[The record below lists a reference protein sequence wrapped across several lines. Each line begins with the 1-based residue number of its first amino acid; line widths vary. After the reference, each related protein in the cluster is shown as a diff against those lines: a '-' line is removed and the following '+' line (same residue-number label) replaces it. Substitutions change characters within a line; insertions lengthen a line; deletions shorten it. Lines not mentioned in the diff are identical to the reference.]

1 MADPNLLLTRAKSAM
16 LARDYQLAAKYYKT
30 LISENP
36 DNVDYKIQLGNLY
49 VKAGDDDQAFD
60 VFQVILK
67 SNPENLTVLMALAGI
82 NRRKERFDESVA
94 VLEQALLISN
104 NSPEDLATI
113 NYNLGFTYR
122 QMGNNDDALRCFEN
136 VIAEN
141 PKDVLSYNHL
151 GAIHALQGDQQKAI
165 EAYQRGLQFD
175 PNHPILHFNI
185 ARSYAEIGDTK
196 KALSHYESALRAKPG
211 WLDAIEEYANLL
223 LKDNKVKEAED
234 TVQKALKLNPDDVKM
249 HTSMGNVYNRKS
261 IFDNAE
267 IEFKKALS
275 GNDEYKPA
283 LTGLAHSL
291 EKQGKH
297 AEAAETIKK
306 VSRLNPDD
314 VAIIKQS
321 AHVLLS
327 ANFLSAAYEKISRLW
342 EINPNDPQT
351 ISLLA
356 QYYIGKGD
364 EGKVEN
370 CFDKIQR
377 VAPDYKDI
385 YRDWG
390 TRYIQKGDT
399 QKAEQ
404 YLKTAIQ
411 QNPKDAE
418 SMMYLGEIYESTKRP
433 EDALAMYKKASRA
446 DIFNEFSK
454 KEAEKLEENGI
465 NTGIAAGINDINAGF
480 VAGESDLNPLNPFAD
495 ENNPASFIVK
505 KAENPSL
512 VDDNKLPDLLNDTS
526 NPLNDDFAQFE
537 NKTVGE
543 IEMASDND
551 LLEKNPDENL
561 LDDDFGKDFGNADS
575 ESSNSESADSKSAD
589 SESADSE
596 NSASKDENLLDEN
609 PAADT
614 DEKSEENEDG
624 KNQKTVDEDFD
635 FEQFGMEKLKD
646 ENSEEISVASIDD
659 LMQEEEVSK
668 GDNPADIEELVDD
681 GAPLDEEDEP
691 EIEFIP
697 DGSDFLE
704 NTDEKAEEISEPENR
719 DTRETREKPAKNLQ
733 EDDSDSQLDD
743 EDEETDAP
751 EMLDYSNW
759 KPDSEDKNS
768 EKSEKSP
775 SELSDEIDSLKD
787 QIKSASEMAEA
798 AKDSAEK
805 LLSSF
810 QDEIPFDDNLPEKE
824 LADDFYVEPENSEEA
839 DDSEDEPEILDELDE
854 NLEENPAENDENLGD
869 LPSESDVNPDFL
881 PEEDSVSEKE
891 EFEAAEKP
899 ADELTPEELMMKRA
913 IDMLPDIV
921 RGLEDRAM
929 FFRFKNYLEMFKSLR
944 KMLEYLPDT
953 KREEFLSSENRILL
967 DYIISKLAGRPGL
980 FATVQGLFSSGIIHE
995 NPALKGSDN
1004 NGVELAKEV
1013 FANLR
1018 RLSDCL
1024 DDETLRIALNSKND
1038 ELLRKL

>member
-433 EDALAMYKKASRA
+433 EDALAMYKKASHA

-454 KEAEKLEENGI
+454 KEASKLEENGI
-465 NTGIAAGINDINAGF
+465 SAGINI
-480 VAGESDLNPLNPFAD
+480 NPFAN

-543 IEMASDND
+543 IEMASDSD

-561 LDDDFGKDFGNADS
+561 LDDDFDKNFENG
-575 ESSNSESADSKSAD
+575 NSESAD

-596 NSASKDENLLDEN
+596 NSDSENDNLLDEN
-609 PAADT
+609 PAEDA

-624 KNQKTVDEDFD
+624 KNQKNVDEDFD

-668 GDNPADIEELVDD
+668 GDKPADIEELVDD

-697 DGSDFLE
+697 DGSDFME
-704 NTDEKAEEISEPENR
+704 TADDNSEEISEPKN
-719 DTRETREKPAKNLQ
+719 REKPVENPQK
-733 EDDSDSQLDD
+733 DDSDSSIDD

-759 KPDSEDKNS
+759 KPDSDEKKPEKN
-768 EKSEKSP
+768 EKSP

-787 QIKSASEMAEA
+787 QIESASEMAEA

-810 QDEIPFDDNLPEKE
+810 QDEIPFEDNLPEEE
-824 LADDFYVEPENSEEA
+824 LADDFYVEPENSGPAEPAE
-839 DDSEDEPEILDELDE
+839 DSEDEPEILDELDE
-854 NLEENPAENDENLGD
+854 NLDDENHEE
-869 LPSESDVNPDFL
+869 LPSEPDVNPDFL

-953 KREEFLSSENRILL
+953 KREEFLSSENRVLL

-980 FATVQGLFSSGIIHE
+980 YATVQGLFNSGIIHE

-1004 NGVELAKEV
+1004 NGVELTKEV

-1024 DDETLRIALNSKND
+1024 DDETLRIALNSKSD

>member
-165 EAYQRGLQFD
+165 EAYKRGLQFD

-342 EINPNDPQT
+342 EINSNDPQT

-433 EDALAMYKKASRA
+433 EDALAMYKKASHA

-454 KEAEKLEENGI
+454 KEAAKLEENGI
-465 NTGIAAGINDINAGF
+465 AAGINA
-480 VAGESDLNPLNPFAD
+480 NPFAN

-543 IEMASDND
+543 IEMASDSD

-561 LDDDFGKDFGNADS
+561 LDDDFDKNFENG
-575 ESSNSESADSKSAD
+575 NSESAD

-596 NSASKDENLLDEN
+596 NSDSESDNLLDEN
-609 PAADT
+609 PAADS
-614 DEKSEENEDG
+614 DEKSEKNEDG

-668 GDNPADIEELVDD
+668 GDKPADIEELVDD

-697 DGSDFLE
+697 DGSDFME
-704 NTDEKAEEISEPENR
+704 TADDNSEEISEPEK
-719 DTRETREKPAKNLQ
+719 RESREKPAENPQK
-733 EDDSDSQLDD
+733 DDSLIDD

-759 KPDSEDKNS
+759 KPDSD
-768 EKSEKSP
+768 EKKTEKTEKSP

-810 QDEIPFDDNLPEKE
+810 QDEIPFEDNLPEEE
-824 LADDFYVEPENSEEA
+824 LADDFYVEPENSEPA

-995 NPALKGSDN
+995 NPALKGSGN
-1004 NGVELAKEV
+1004 NGVELTKEV

>member
-49 VKAGDDDQAFD
+49 VKAGDDDHAFD

-267 IEFKKALS
+267 IEFKKALN

-433 EDALAMYKKASRA
+433 EDALSMYKKASHA

-454 KEAEKLEENGI
+454 KEAAKLEENGI
-465 NTGIAAGINDINAGF
+465 NTINAGF
-480 VAGESDLNPLNPFAD
+480 VSDESDLNANSRNPFAN

-543 IEMASDND
+543 IEMASDSD

-561 LDDDFGKDFGNADS
+561 LDDNFDGDSGKDGF
-575 ESSNSESADSKSAD
+575 ESANP
-589 SESADSE
+589 E
-596 NSASKDENLLDEN
+596 NSDYKDDSLLDEN
-609 PAADT
+609 PVA
-614 DEKSEENEDG
+614 DEKSEKNEDG
-624 KNQKTVDEDFD
+624 KNQKNVDEDFD

-659 LMQEEEVSK
+659 LMQAEEVNK
-668 GDNPADIEELVDD
+668 GDKPADIEEIVDD
-681 GAPLDEEDEP
+681 GTPLDEEDEP

-697 DGSDFLE
+697 DGSDFME
-704 NTDEKAEEISEPENR
+704 EDEKELLEPENR
-719 DTRETREKPAKNLQ
+719 NPREKPAKNLSK
-733 EDDSDSQLDD
+733 DDSDSPADD
-743 EDEETDAP
+743 DDEETDAP

-759 KPDSEDKNS
+759 NPDSDGKNNETKI
-768 EKSEKSP
+768 EKSDNSP
-775 SELSDEIDSLKD
+775 FASELSDKIDSLKD

-805 LLSSF
+805 LLSNF
-810 QDEIPFDDNLPEKE
+810 RDEIPFEADLPEEE
-824 LADDFYVEPENSEEA
+824 LADDFYVEPENSEQVEP
-839 DDSEDEPEILDELDE
+839 DEENEDEPEILDGLDE
-854 NLEENPAENDENLGD
+854 NMEKTPEENDENHA
-869 LPSESDVNPDFL
+869 NPEFL

-899 ADELTPEELMMKRA
+899 ADELTSEELMMKRA

-921 RGLEDRAM
+921 RGLEDRAV

-980 FATVQGLFSSGIIHE
+980 YATVKGLFNSGIIHE

-1004 NGVELAKEV
+1004 NGIELTKEV
-1013 FANLR
+1013 FAILK
-1018 RLSDCL
+1018 RLSGCL
-1024 DDETLRIALNSKND
+1024 DDETLRIALNSKGD

>member
-342 EINPNDPQT
+342 EINSNDPQT

-433 EDALAMYKKASRA
+433 EDALAMYKKASHA

-454 KEAEKLEENGI
+454 KEAAKLEENGI
-465 NTGIAAGINDINAGF
+465 AAGINA
-480 VAGESDLNPLNPFAD
+480 NPFAN

-543 IEMASDND
+543 IEMASDSD

-561 LDDDFGKDFGNADS
+561 LDDDFDKNFENG
-575 ESSNSESADSKSAD
+575 NSESAD

-596 NSASKDENLLDEN
+596 NSDSESDNLLDEN
-609 PAADT
+609 PAADS
-614 DEKSEENEDG
+614 DEKSEKNEDG

-668 GDNPADIEELVDD
+668 GDKPADIEELVDD

-697 DGSDFLE
+697 DGSDFME
-704 NTDEKAEEISEPENR
+704 TADDNSEEISEPEK
-719 DTRETREKPAKNLQ
+719 RESREKPAENPQK
-733 EDDSDSQLDD
+733 DDSLIDD

-759 KPDSEDKNS
+759 KPDSD
-768 EKSEKSP
+768 EKKTEKTEKSP

-810 QDEIPFDDNLPEKE
+810 QDEIPFEDNLPEEE
-824 LADDFYVEPENSEEA
+824 LADDFYVEPENSEPA

-995 NPALKGSDN
+995 NPALKGSGN
-1004 NGVELAKEV
+1004 NGVELTKEV

>member
-165 EAYQRGLQFD
+165 EAYKRGLQFD

-321 AHVLLS
+321 AHILLS

-433 EDALAMYKKASRA
+433 EDALAMYKKASHA

-465 NTGIAAGINDINAGF
+465 AAVNAGF
-480 VAGESDLNPLNPFAD
+480 VAGESDLNSLNPFAD

-543 IEMASDND
+543 IEMASDSD

-561 LDDDFGKDFGNADS
+561 LDDDFDKNFGNADS
-575 ESSNSESADSKSAD
+575 END
-589 SESADSE
+589 
-596 NSASKDENLLDEN
+596 NLLDEN
-609 PAADT
+609 PAEEA

-668 GDNPADIEELVDD
+668 GDKPADIEELVDD

-697 DGSDFLE
+697 DGSDFME

-719 DTRETREKPAKNLQ
+719 ETRETREKPAKNLQ
-733 EDDSDSQLDD
+733 EDDSDSPIDD

-759 KPDSEDKNS
+759 KPDSDEKKPEKN
-768 EKSEKSP
+768 EKSP

-810 QDEIPFDDNLPEKE
+810 QDEIPFEDNLPEEE
-824 LADDFYVEPENSEEA
+824 LADDFYVEPEISEEA
-839 DDSEDEPEILDELDE
+839 EPAEDSEDEPEILDELDE
-854 NLEENPAENDENLGD
+854 NLEENHEE
-869 LPSESDVNPDFL
+869 LPSMPDVNPDFL

-980 FATVQGLFSSGIIHE
+980 YATVQGLFNSGIIHE
-995 NPALKGSDN
+995 NSALKGSDN
-1004 NGVELAKEV
+1004 NGVELTKEV

-1024 DDETLRIALNSKND
+1024 DDETLRIALNSKSD

>member
-1 MADPNLLLTRAKSAM
+1 MAEANLLLTRAKSAM

-36 DNVDYKIQLGNLY
+36 DNLDYKIQLGNLY
-49 VKAGDDDQAFD
+49 VKAGDDDRAFD

-122 QMGNNDDALRCFEN
+122 QMGNNEDALRCFEN

-151 GAIHALQGDQQKAI
+151 GAIHALQGEQQKAI
-165 EAYQRGLQFD
+165 DAYLHGLQFD

-185 ARSYAEIGDTK
+185 ARSYAELGETK
-196 KALSHYESALRAKPG
+196 KALSHYEAALRAKPG

-267 IEFKKALS
+267 IEFKKALN
-275 GNDEYKPA
+275 GDDEYKPA

-291 EKQGKH
+291 ERQGKH

-306 VSRLNPDD
+306 VSNLNPDD

-364 EGKVEN
+364 ETKVEN

-377 VAPDYKDI
+377 IAPEYNDI
-385 YRDWG
+385 YREWG

-404 YLKTAIQ
+404 YLKTAVQ

-418 SMMYLGEIYESTKRP
+418 AMMYLGEIYESTKRP
-433 EDALAMYKKASRA
+433 EDALAMYKRASRA
-446 DIFNEFSK
+446 DMFNEFSK
-454 KEAEKLEENGI
+454 KEAAKLED
-465 NTGIAAGINDINAGF
+465 AGVYGGLNAGF
-480 VAGESDLNPLNPFAD
+480 TAGENDQNQPGLFANK
-495 ENNPASFIVK
+495 NNPASFVVK

-512 VDDNKLPDLLNDTS
+512 VEDNKLPDLLNDNS
-526 NPLNDDFAQFE
+526 SPLNDDFAQFE
-537 NKTVGE
+537 DKTVGE

-561 LDDDFGKDFGNADS
+561 LDTVI
-575 ESSNSESADSKSAD
+575 
-589 SESADSE
+589 
-596 NSASKDENLLDEN
+596 DENFDDASDLKNSSLVEN
-609 PAADT
+609 HVSDGSEDNKNEKTAD
-614 DEKSEENEDG
+614 
-624 KNQKTVDEDFD
+624 DFD
-635 FEQFGMEKLKD
+635 FAQFGIEKLKD

-659 LMQEEEVSK
+659 LMQEEEMNK
-668 GDNPADIEELVDD
+668 DNKPKDIEELVDD
-681 GAPLDEEDEP
+681 GIPFDDEDEP

-697 DGSDFLE
+697 DGSDFI
-704 NTDEKAEEISEPENR
+704 NTSSAEGQAETEKTESPE
-719 DTRETREKPAKNLQ
+719 KNFPKNELP
-733 EDDSDSQLDD
+733 SDD
-743 EDEETDAP
+743 EDEETEAP
-751 EMLDYSNW
+751 EMLGYPNW
-759 KPDSEDKNS
+759 QSDPDGKMSKKEPEKDDKT
-768 EKSEKSP
+768 P
-775 SELSDEIDSLKD
+775 LDLSDKIDSLAG
-787 QIKSASEMAEA
+787 QVKSASEMAEA

-805 LLSSF
+805 LLSNF
-810 QDEIPFDDNLPEKE
+810 HDEIPFDEDFPEE
-824 LADDFYVEPENSEEA
+824 EIADDFYVAPEKSDTLGETENET
-839 DDSEDEPEILDELDE
+839 EILDTLPQSEPDME
-854 NLEENPAENDENLGD
+854 TEETAYDFGAD
-869 LPSESDVNPDFL
+869 IDFL
-881 PEEDSVSEKE
+881 PEEDSVSENE
-891 EFEAAEKP
+891 EFEAAEKSGT
-899 ADELTPEELMMKRA
+899 ELTPEELMMKRA

-944 KMLEYLPDT
+944 SMLEYLPDS

-967 DYIISKLAGRPGL
+967 DYIISKLAGKPGL
-980 FATVQGLFSSGIIHE
+980 YATIQGLFNSGIIHE
-995 NPALKGSDN
+995 NSALKGSDN
-1004 NGVELAKEV
+1004 SGLELVKEV
-1013 FANLR
+1013 FENLK
-1018 RLSDCL
+1018 RLSSWL
-1024 DDETLRIALNSKND
+1024 DDETLRIALDAKSSD
-1038 ELLRKL
+1038 LLKKI

>member
-1 MADPNLLLTRAKSAM
+1 MADQNLLLTRAKSAM

-60 VFQVILK
+60 VFKVILK

-185 ARSYAEIGDTK
+185 ARSYAEIGNTK
-196 KALSHYESALRAKPG
+196 KALSHYESALRTKPG

-267 IEFKKALS
+267 IEFKKALD

-433 EDALAMYKKASRA
+433 EDALSMYKKASHA

-454 KEAEKLEENGI
+454 KEAEKLEENGV
-465 NTGIAAGINDINAGF
+465 NAINAGF
-480 VAGESDLNPLNPFAD
+480 VAGESVMNTNPRNPFAD
-495 ENNPASFIVK
+495 ENNPASSIVK

-512 VDDNKLPDLLNDTS
+512 ADDNKLPDLLNDTS

-551 LLEKNPDENL
+551 LLEKNPDGNL
-561 LDDDFGKDFGNADS
+561 LDDNFDKDFGNADS
-575 ESSNSESADSKSAD
+575 ESS
-589 SESADSE
+589 DSE
-596 NSASKDENLLDEN
+596 NSENSGSENDNLLDEN
-609 PAADT
+609 PAAD
-614 DEKSEENEDG
+614 EKSEENKDG

-668 GDNPADIEELVDD
+668 GDKPADIEELVDD

-697 DGSDFLE
+697 DGSDFME
-704 NTDEKAEEISEPENR
+704 NADENSEEISKPENR
-719 DTRETREKPAKNLQ
+719 EPLDTREKPAKNLQ
-733 EDDSDSQLDD
+733 EDDSDSLADD

-759 KPDSEDKNS
+759 KPDSDENS
-768 EKSEKSP
+768 EKSP
-775 SELSDEIDSLKD
+775 AELSDEIDSLKD

-810 QDEIPFDDNLPEKE
+810 QDEIPFEDNLPEEE
-824 LADDFYVEPENSEEA
+824 LADDFYVEPENSEQDETTE
-839 DDSEDEPEILDELDE
+839 DSEDEPEILDELDE
-854 NLEENPAENDENLGD
+854 NLEENSDEDEENNEELS
-869 LPSESDVNPDFL
+869 SESDVNPDFL
-881 PEEDSVSEKE
+881 PDEDSVSEKE

-899 ADELTPEELMMKRA
+899 ADELTQEELMMKRA

-980 FATVQGLFSSGIIHE
+980 YATVQGLFNSGIIHE

-1004 NGVELAKEV
+1004 NGVELTKEV

-1024 DDETLRIALNSKND
+1024 DDETLRIALNSKSD